1 MSVII
6 FIINCIHYL
15 ELYYHASYTSYKID
29 QCVRS
34 VCKKSSRLPLYLFM
48 CDVYKP
54 SWMKFYDL

>member
-29 QCVRS
+29 QCVR
-34 VCKKSSRLPLYLFM
+34 VCAKSLRDYHYIYL
-48 CDVYKP
+48 CV
-54 SWMKFYDL
+54 